1 MLSSDRIR
9 EPTRFGKAPNLII
22 PELSSLNMR
31 GFDHVT
37 ILSPSFHGLRKD
49 AWHNDPVLCPD
60 YTKKNA
66 LQIMSL
72 AAYASETKKNCDN
85 LSINKEKLAYVI
97 SYNRHI

>member
-31 GFDHVT
+31 GFDQVT
-37 ILSPSFHGLRKD
+37 ILTPSFHGLRKG
-49 AWHNDPVLCPD
+49 AWHDDPLLCPN
-60 YTKKNA
+60 YTKKSA

-72 AAYASETKKNCDN
+72 AAYASKTKKNCNN
-85 LSINKEKLAYVI
+85 LPINKEKLAYVI